1 MKPSQLFSMNTLLHV
16 LCVFVWWIYLQELSM
31 ESHHLNLKQILI
43 FFLSCDAPF
52 SLFLSLS
59 LSHTHTH
66 THTLM
71 HLLHSSSVN
80 IQIYF
85 AGVLEEETQ
94 KNPWYVQKV
103 IEYIIV
109 VAAAGDDCSVGDIIV
124 RDAATTTQECVI
136 LFFSPLGNCFLLLL
150 LGCSGRREL

>member
-1 MKPSQLFSMNTLLHV
+1 M
-16 LCVFVWWIYLQELSM
+16 
-31 ESHHLNLKQILI
+31 HH
-43 FFLSCDAPF
+43 S
-52 SLFLSLS
+52 LSLS

-66 THTLM
+66 THTHTHAYTYALAS
-71 HLLHSSSVN
+71 LIICKYTN
-80 IQIYF
+80 IF
-85 AGVLEEETQ
+85 CRCTRRRNTQ
-94 KNPWYVQKV
+94 KSMICPKV

-136 LFFSPLGNCFLLLL
+136 LFFSPLGNCLLLL

>member
-1 MKPSQLFSMNTLLHV
+1 MKPSQFSMNTLLHV
-16 LCVFVWWIYLQELSM
+16 LCVCVMDLSSRIVYGISSSQFKANLDLLFVLWCTI
-31 ESHHLNLKQILI
+31 
-43 FFLSCDAPF
+43 
-52 SLFLSLS
+52 LSLS
-59 LSHTHTH
+59 LSHTH

-71 HLLHSSSVN
+71 HLLHSSSLN

-136 LFFSPLGNCFLLLL
+136 LFFSPLGNCLLLL

>member
-1 MKPSQLFSMNTLLHV
+1 VCVCVMDLSSRIVYGISSSQFKANLDLLFV
-16 LCVFVWWIYLQELSM
+16 LWCTILS
-31 ESHHLNLKQILI
+31 
-43 FFLSCDAPF
+43 LSL
-52 SLFLSLS
+52 SLCLSLS

>member
-1 MKPSQLFSMNTLLHV
+1 MCVCVMDLSSRIVYGISSSQFKANLDLLFV
-16 LCVFVWWIYLQELSM
+16 LWCTILS
-31 ESHHLNLKQILI
+31 
-43 FFLSCDAPF
+43 LSL
-52 SLFLSLS
+52 SLCLSLS